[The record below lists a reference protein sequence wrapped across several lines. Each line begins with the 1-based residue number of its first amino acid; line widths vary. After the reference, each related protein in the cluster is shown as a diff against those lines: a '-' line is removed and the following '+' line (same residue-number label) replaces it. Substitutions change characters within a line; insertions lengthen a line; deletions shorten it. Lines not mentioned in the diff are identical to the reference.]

1 MMNSKKLIIEMFSE
15 IARVHG
21 LSKSVG
27 AIYGLLFYYERPM
40 SLDEIVEE
48 LKISKGNASM
58 SLKKLEELGFV
69 KRTWIEGERKNFYQI
84 SESFSSI
91 KDIARRKHEIIK
103 SYYEKLKE
111 ENLDEKKLEKIRKML
126 ILSEKILKVLEELD

>member
-1 MMNSKKLIIEMFSE
+1 MNSKKLIIDMFSE

>member
-1 MMNSKKLIIEMFSE
+1 MNSKKLIIEMFSE